1 MEHLE
6 FTFPGRRAATGR
18 KHAVLVGVV
27 GSGNLEVLL
36 EPKPLGGACQIV
48 VKTAV
53 AGFGEI
59 WQAVL
64 EDFCRRHGLG
74 DLLVSI
80 NDLGATPAVV
90 ALRLDQAVHE
100 LEGSGP

>member
-6 FTFPGRRAATGR
+6 FTFPGRRAPAGR
-18 KHAVLVGVV
+18 KRAVLVGVV

-36 EPKPLGGACQIV
+36 ELTPLGGACRV
-48 VKTAV
+48 VVDTAE
-53 AGFGEI
+53 AGFGET

-64 EDFCRRHGLG
+64 ENFSRRHGLG

-100 LEGSGP
+100 LEGGVS

>member
-6 FTFPGRRAATGR
+6 FTFPGRRQPAART
-18 KHAVLVGVV
+18 KAVLVGVV

-36 EPKPLGGACQIV
+36 EPKPLGGACQV
-48 VKTAV
+48 VIDTAV
-53 AGFGEI
+53 AGFGET
-59 WQAVL
+59 WHAVL
-64 EDFCRRHGLG
+64 EDFSRRHGLG

-100 LEGSGP
+100 LEEGLP